1 MGFLLPADRP
11 LPVEE
16 GGRQAPMDLCT
27 WPSGANSLV
36 LGEIKVDEDRGGL
49 PGPVGAFPLYER

>member
-11 LPVEE
+11 LPVKE
-16 GGRQAPMDLCT
+16 APMDLCT
-27 WPSGANSLV
+27 CPSGADSLV